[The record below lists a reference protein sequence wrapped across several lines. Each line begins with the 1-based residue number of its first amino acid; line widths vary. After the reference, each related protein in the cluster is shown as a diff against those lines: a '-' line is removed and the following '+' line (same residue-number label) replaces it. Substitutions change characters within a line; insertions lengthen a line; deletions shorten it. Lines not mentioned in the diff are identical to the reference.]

1 MNLLLTLIIL
11 FTLQIPLN
19 QLPDFTV
26 PKGYTQVLK
35 TEGDLDK
42 DGIKENVYV
51 FNTDKKDGELGF
63 FRVLYICKNI
73 EGKMKVWKKNTSVLR
88 SSKNCGFCSDDEIDL
103 SVTIKNN
110 TLIIAQT
117 FNHNSRHSS
126 TVNSIYRYQN
136 ADWFLI
142 GSTYNLYDTCE
153 FDFTYDINFSTKKV
167 EISENYGAC
176 DENTKIPE
184 DKFYSFKYPFKG
196 IPRMDGF
203 KPGDNSGHVPNSKKY
218 FLY

>member
-1 MNLLLTLIIL
+1 MKLFLIL
-11 FTLQIPLN
+11 FILFPLQMPVR
-19 QLPDFTV
+19 QLPDLFV
-26 PKGYTQVLK
+26 PKGYTQVLE

-42 DGIKENVYV
+42 DGIKEHIYV
-51 FNTDKKDGELGF
+51 FDTDKTDGELGF
-63 FRVLYICKNI
+63 FRVLYICKSI
-73 EGKMKVWKKNTSVLR
+73 GGKIKLWKKNTSVLR
-88 SSKNCGFCSDDEIDL
+88 SSKNCGFCLDDGIDL

-117 FNHNSRHSS
+117 FNHNSRHYS
-126 TVNSIYRYQN
+126 TVNSIFRYQH

-167 EISENYGAC
+167 EISENYGDC
-176 DENTKIPE
+176 DENKKIPE
-184 DKFYSFKYPFKG
+184 DKSYSFNYPFKG

-203 KPGDNSGHVPNSKKY
+203 KPGDNAIKVPNSKKY